1 METRV
6 DKKLVTQL
14 VSDQASQK
22 SVLGLV
28 ETQRRAWSIGQAFW
42 KMVMR
47 TSGVGQRRFDLK
59 ASHRTKLMVGF
70 LGRVIKSF
78 LMS

>member
-14 VSDQASQK
+14 VSDQAGQK

-47 TSGVGQRRFDLK
+47 ISRVGQRRFDLK
-59 ASHRTKLMVGF
+59 ASHRTELI
-70 LGRVIKSF
+70 LGVLGWVIKAF
-78 LMS
+78 